1 MSSEKRSGKHNRH
14 HGKTPHGYGGVRPA
28 KGLGQ
33 NFLIDEN
40 VIEAI
45 VDGSGADSDA
55 LVIEIGPGTGA
66 LTLPLAERSGCL
78 VAVELDE
85 KLIEP
90 LRVKTFGIGNVEII
104 HDDILQVNLAEL
116 INRKKDEFGLSS
128 VRVVGNLPYYITTP
142 IIMKL
147 LEEDC
152 GIDSITVMM
161 QKEVGDR
168 IAAEPGTRLC
178 GAITYSVHYYSDVK
192 ELIDVPRECF
202 YPSPK
207 VDSVVLRL
215 DLLAE
220 PAAEVKDTDL
230 MFRCIKAGFSQRRKT
245 LLNSISSMGDYDKN
259 KVSAALDASGI
270 DASRRAESLSLKEFA
285 KLADELLEE

>member
-1 MSSEKRSGKHNRH
+1 MSSEKRSGKYNKNHV
-14 HGKTPHGYGGVRPA
+14 KTPHGYGGVRPS

-40 VIEAI
+40 VIDAI
-45 VDGSGADSDA
+45 VEGSGAGSDA

-66 LTLPLAERSGCL
+66 LTLPLAERAGCL
-78 VAVELDE
+78 VAIELDE

-90 LRVKTFGIGNVEII
+90 LRVKTFGMGNVEII
-104 HDDILQVNLAEL
+104 HDDILKVNLSEL
-116 INRKKDEFGLSS
+116 INRKKEEFDLNS

-147 LEEDC
+147 LEEGC
-152 GIDSITVMM
+152 GFDSITVMM

-220 PAAEVKDTDL
+220 PAAVVKDADL

-259 KVSAALDASGI
+259 KVSAALEASGI
-270 DASRRAESLSLKEFA
+270 DASRRAETLSLKEFA